1 MDHLSLPK
9 EFDYIVDIRVIR
21 QPKDIIIGHS
31 GFLLCCNR
39 VNTTISKTE
48 NSGNRERLLCRKPL
62 CCPSVSMRLFV
73 YNKAKNII
81 GCCKKLISD
90 FGGQVPKSME
100 ELTSLPGVG
109 RKTANIIIG
118 DIYKKPAIVV
128 DTHAKRI
135 AKRIGLTKNTD
146 PTKVEF
152 DLAKILPEDYTFEFC
167 HQLVYHGRAIC
178 KSQKPACADCPIR
191 HICEQNI

>member
-1 MDHLSLPK
+1 MDRKGIKVPFLFCLFLTTVKSGIESIEILCIQLVVCETKCFSETLEMHDLPRTQ

-39 VNTTISKTE
+39 INTTISKTE

-81 GCCKKLISD
+81 ERFL
-90 FGGQVPKSME
+90 F
-100 ELTSLPGVG
+100 L
-109 RKTANIIIG
+109 
-118 DIYKKPAIVV
+118 
-128 DTHAKRI
+128 
-135 AKRIGLTKNTD
+135 
-146 PTKVEF
+146 
-152 DLAKILPEDYTFEFC
+152 
-167 HQLVYHGRAIC
+167 
-178 KSQKPACADCPIR
+178 
-191 HICEQNI
+191 

>member
-39 VNTTISKTE
+39 INTTISKTE

-81 GCCKKLISD
+81 ERFLFLWKTEKKKETDWDVLTNGKFWTTIHFKQCLSIMAED
-90 FGGQVPKSME
+90 IPLTAQLSGFPQKSACVSLATFGTSFAQWIALPVNQVV
-100 ELTSLPGVG
+100 L
-109 RKTANIIIG
+109 
-118 DIYKKPAIVV
+118 
-128 DTHAKRI
+128 
-135 AKRIGLTKNTD
+135 
-146 PTKVEF
+146 
-152 DLAKILPEDYTFEFC
+152 C
-167 HQLVYHGRAIC
+167 
-178 KSQKPACADCPIR
+178 
-191 HICEQNI
+191 